1 MQRAVEGNSKAFG
14 ALGLSIAS
22 IQGLAPDEQFA
33 RIAEALDAVTD
44 PAEKTALAMEVFGRS
59 GRDAINMLT
68 DYRAKVA
75 DAEAFQRRFG
85 ITVSQVASDNIEA
98 ANDAVGRLGQVF
110 TGLGNQL
117 AGYVAPAI
125 ERTANA
131 LISLADAVVGLPS
144 AVERVAAA
152 FEPVVIVTDEVIF
165 GLERFRD
172 ALIVA
177 GNEGAGQG
185 IQAIIDAM
193 KEADRLF
200 KEGEISADEFAARI
214 LATKEEAD
222 RLIASLSTADQA
234 QFTNVIS
241 RLGQLWGALNVA
253 ANEAA
258 RLRSEM
264 ADGFEIVDPGM
275 TIGPGE
281 GTFVPDPNAPTNR
294 PRRPG
299 IDSIP
304 ATGFGGRSGG
314 GGGGGLADQ
323 LATRLETLMEGLATE
338 AETVAA
344 WYEEQNATLEEA
356 LAAKL
361 LTETEYM
368 DARERLEQEHQERLN
383 SIAGTGANS
392 RLEITTG
399 LLGQLAD
406 LVKSGGKK
414 MLGIYKASATAEA
427 AVSGYQAA
435 VDAWQKGMRAGG
447 PGLAAAFAGLSL
459 ARTGALI
466 AKINATNSG
475 GGAGG
480 TGGGGGAT
488 AAQPAAPPVQ
498 RVLIDYAGPASF
510 MPSLEG
516 LVDMLNQAG
525 RRGMV
530 LDARITGRG

>member
-1 MQRAVEGNSKAFG
+1 MGI
-14 ALGLSIAS
+14 ALADL
-22 IQGLAPDEQFA
+22 QGLAPDEQFA
-33 RIAEALDAVTD
+33 RIAEALDGIND

-85 ITVSQVASDNIEA
+85 ITVSQTTAEGIER
-98 ANDAVGRLGQVF
+98 ANDAMGRLGQVF
-110 TGLGNQL
+110 VGVGNQL
-117 AGYVAPAI
+117 AGFVAPAI
-125 ERTANA
+125 EATANA
-131 LISLADAVVGLPS
+131 LIDLAGALVGMPS
-144 AVERVAAA
+144 AVERIAAA

-193 KEADRLF
+193 QAAQAEFDA
-200 KEGEISADEFAARI
+200 GSISADEFAARI

-234 QFTNVIS
+234 QFTNVIA

-264 ADGFEIVDPGM
+264 ADGFEIVDNTVTVTGTPAPPPPGM
-275 TIGPGE
+275 TTGSGRWAQNSLGFTLPGS
-281 GTFVPDPNAPTNR
+281 DLI
-294 PRRPG
+294 PG
-299 IDSIP
+299 S
-304 ATGFGGRSGG
+304 GKRNGG

-323 LATRLETLMEGLATE
+323 LATRLQTLMDGLATE
-338 AETVAA
+338 AEAVAE
-344 WYEEQNATLEEA
+344 WYAESQATLEEA

-368 DARERLEQEHQERLN
+368 EARERLEQEHQDRLN

-406 LVKSGGKK
+406 LAKSGGKK

-447 PGLAAAFAGLSL
+447 PGLAAAYAGLSL

-475 GGAGG
+475 GGTGG
-480 TGGGGGAT
+480 TGGGGAT

-498 RVLIDYAGPASF
+498 RVLIDYAGPDAF
-510 MPSLEG
+510 LPSLEG
-516 LVDMLNQAG
+516 IVNLLNQAG
-525 RRGMV
+525 NNGMI
-530 LDARITGRG
+530 LNAKITGRGR